1 MGASNATSGAP
12 EASPHRVSGVNSLR
26 PDDAALIS
34 GSPRPRAPQSPL
46 GVDGDLATLP
56 QGVTMTSRRTLL
68 SSLAVAATLALPL
81 SAHAQ
86 QFFRIGTGGT
96 AGTYYPVGGMI
107 ANAVSQPGK
116 IVATAQ
122 ASNGSVA
129 NVSAIAGGSM
139 ESGFSQADVATWAQ
153 KGTGLYEG
161 KPNVPGLRLIAN
173 LYPESVHVVVRKGSG
188 IKTVADLKGKRVAL
202 DEPGS
207 GTLVNARA
215 ILAAYGIKEADIKPE
230 YIKPNQA
237 GDKMK
242 DGSLDAFFFTG
253 GAPAGAIA
261 ELASAGSGIDILPL
275 DGKEA
280 DALRASSSFFAPD
293 LIAADTYKGVGAVK
307 TLAVGAQWVTSDKAD
322 AATVYEVT
330 KALFS
335 APAQAQLAAGHA
347 KGKFITKE
355 NAIKGAGIPFHPGAE
370 KFYKEAGLLK

>member
-1 MGASNATSGAP
+1 MFTCKTF
-12 EASPHRVSGVNSLR
+12 
-26 PDDAALIS
+26 I
-34 GSPRPRAPQSPL
+34 
-46 GVDGDLATLP
+46 T
-56 QGVTMTSRRTLL
+56 
-68 SSLAVAATLALPL
+68 SLAVGAALTVPGLA
-81 SAHAQ
+81 SAQ

-96 AGTYYPVGGMI
+96 AGTYYPAGGMI

-116 IVATAQ
+116 IVVTAQ

-129 NVSAIAGGSM
+129 NVSGIVGSAL

-173 LYPESVHVVVRKGSG
+173 LYPQSVHVVVRKGSG
-188 IKTVADLKGKRVAL
+188 IQSVADLKSKRVAL

-215 ILAAYGIKEADIKPE
+215 ILAAYGLKEADIKPE

-242 DGSLDAFFFTG
+242 DGALDAFFFTG

-261 ELASAGSGIDILPL
+261 ELASAGAGIDILPIE
-275 DGKEA
+275 GKEA
-280 DALRASSSFFAPD
+280 DALRAGSGFIAPD
-293 LIAADTYKGVGAVK
+293 TIAADTYKGVGAVK
-307 TLAVGAQWVTSDKAD
+307 TLAVGAQWVTSDKAG
-322 AATVYEVT
+322 AATVYEIT

-335 APAQAQLAAGHA
+335 EGAQKQLAAGHA
-347 KGKFITKE
+347 KGKFFTKE
-355 NAIKGAGIPFHPGAE
+355 NAVKGAGIPFHPGAE
-370 KFYKEAGLLK
+370 KFYKEAGLMK

>member
-1 MGASNATSGAP
+1 MKT
-12 EASPHRVSGVNSLR
+12 LR
-26 PDDAALIS
+26 LIAL
-34 GSPRPRAPQSPL
+34 
-46 GVDGDLATLP
+46 
-56 QGVTMTSRRTLL
+56 
-68 SSLAVAATLALPL
+68 SLAVAAAG
-81 SAHAQ
+81 SAQAQ

-96 AGTYYPVGGMI
+96 AGTYYPVGGAI

-116 IVATAQ
+116 IVVTAQ

-129 NVSAIAGGSM
+129 NVTGIAGGQM

-153 KGTGLYEG
+153 KGTGIYEG

-173 LYPESVHVVVRKGSG
+173 LYPESVHVVVKKGSG

-215 ILAAYGIKEADIKPE
+215 ILAAYGLKESDIKPE

-237 GDKMK
+237 GDKLK
-242 DGSLDAFFFTG
+242 DGALDAFFFTG

-261 ELASAGSGIDILPL
+261 ELASAGGGIDILPIE
-275 DGKEA
+275 GAAA
-280 DALRASSSFFAPD
+280 DTLRKSSPFFAPD
-293 LIAADTYKGVGAVK
+293 VIAADTYKGVGTVN
-307 TLAVGAQWVTSDKAD
+307 TLAVGAQWVTGDKAD
-322 AATVYEVT
+322 TNTVYEIT

-335 APAQAQLAAGHA
+335 DAAQKQLAAGHA

-355 NAIKGAGIPFHPGAE
+355 NAVKGAGIPFHPGAE
-370 KFYKEAGLLK
+370 KFYKEAGLIK

>member
-1 MGASNATSGAP
+1 MKSTRIAALALAMFAAATSA
-12 EASPHRVSGVNSLR
+12 
-26 PDDAALIS
+26 
-34 GSPRPRAPQSPL
+34 QS
-46 GVDGDLATLP
+46 
-56 QGVTMTSRRTLL
+56 
-68 SSLAVAATLALPL
+68 
-81 SAHAQ
+81 Q

-107 ANAVSQPGK
+107 ANAISQPGK

-129 NVSAIAGGSM
+129 NVTAVAGGAM
-139 ESGFSQADVATWAQ
+139 ESGFSQADVATWAY

-173 LYPESVHVVVRKGSG
+173 LYPESVHIVVRKGMNVKSP
-188 IKTVADLKGKRVAL
+188 ADLKGKRVAL

-207 GTLVNARA
+207 GTLINARM
-215 ILAAYGIKEADIKPE
+215 ILAAYGVKESEIKPE

-237 GDKMK
+237 GDKLK

-261 ELASAGSGIDILPL
+261 ELASAGGGIELVPI
-275 DGKEA
+275 DGPQA
-280 DALRASSSFFAPD
+280 DALRGSSAFFAPD
-293 LIAADTYKGVGAVK
+293 VIPADTYKGVAAVK

-322 AATVYEVT
+322 AATVYEIT

-335 APAQAQLAAGHA
+335 DNAQQTLAAGHA
-347 KGKFITKE
+347 KGKLITRE
-355 NAIKGAGIPFHPGAE
+355 NAVKSAGIPFHPGAE
-370 KFYKEAGLLK
+370 KYYREVGLIK

>member
-1 MGASNATSGAP
+1 MKSL
-12 EASPHRVSGVNSLR
+12 HRIAFV
-26 PDDAALIS
+26 
-34 GSPRPRAPQSPL
+34 
-46 GVDGDLATLP
+46 
-56 QGVTMTSRRTLL
+56 
-68 SSLAVAATLALPL
+68 LAL
-81 SAHAQ
+81 AAGTAGAQAQ

-116 IVATAQ
+116 IVVTAQ

-129 NVSAIAGGSM
+129 NVNGIAGGAM

-153 KGTGLYEG
+153 KGTGLFEG

-188 IKTVADLKGKRVAL
+188 VKSVADLKGKRVAL

-215 ILAAYGIKEADIKPE
+215 ILAAYGVKEADLKPE

-261 ELASAGSGIDILPL
+261 ELATSGSGIEILPIE
-275 DGKEA
+275 GAPAEA
-280 DALRASSSFFAPD
+280 LKKASAFFAD
-293 LIAADTYKGVGAVK
+293 DTIAADTYKGVPAVK

-322 AATVYEVT
+322 AATVYEIT

-335 APAQAQLAAGHA
+335 ADAQKQLSAGHA

-355 NAIKGAGIPFHPGAE
+355 NAVQGAGIPFHPGAE
-370 KFYKEAGLLK
+370 KFYKEAGVLK